1 MRSSSARSGPS
12 NGVSGSERFP
22 LAAKGAPGKARTVRC
37 AAYDASLERVSKE
50 RGAGVLREGRGAHP
64 GHFPTPAS
72 HRRCWHEV
80 DKLIADAASSLRGWY
95 GTVVPEPKNRSRLRS
110 AHSKQEIQS
119 EDRGPPVLLL
129 ASIPRGQ
136 AAQSPCCPDPK
147 GWYNHLN
154 VQEAGRP

>member
-37 AAYDASLERVSKE
+37 AGYDASLERVSKE
-50 RGAGVLREGRGAHP
+50 MGARVRRGGRGAHP
-64 GHFPTPAS
+64 GLFPTPAS

-119 EDRGPPVLLL
+119 EDRGPPVLPL
-129 ASIPRGQ
+129 ALHNQGSSRSEPVLPR
-136 AAQSPCCPDPK
+136 S
-147 GWYNHLN
+147 
-154 VQEAGRP
+154 